1 VWDRRGEGALEV
13 TNPKNNTLFKGKT
26 KTKNDMNGLTTF
38 YFISE
43 TLEVTKAL
51 NFSRLA
57 EHLHTGILTDTM

>member
-1 VWDRRGEGALEV
+1 
-13 TNPKNNTLFKGKT
+13 
-26 KTKNDMNGLTTF
+26 MNGLTTF